1 MSDTNEPK
9 TQTPDAAADDQN
21 RQSALADEVRELG
34 QQLEQAFRTALES
47 ERFKTMQRDL
57 LAGMR
62 ELGVQMQNAA
72 QKVQHDPNVQN
83 MATKG
88 QQAVKQAQDSPA
100 MRDFQEMMTR
110 GIAQLNEQLAAFVAR
125 QREQN
130 ETAAPPTKSQSVPI
144 EQEPNTNETTRLDP
158 PSS

>member
-9 TQTPDAAADDQN
+9 EAPASEANSDPN
-21 RQSALADEVRELG
+21 RQSALADELRELG
-34 QQLEQAFRTALES
+34 QQLEQAFRTAIES
-47 ERFKTMQRDL
+47 DRFKTMQRDL

-72 QKVQHDPNVQN
+72 QRIQQDPNVHN
-83 MATKG
+83 MAVKG

-100 MRDFQEMMTR
+100 VRDFQEMMTR

-130 ETAAPPTKSQSVPI
+130 DTAAPPTKSQSVPI
-144 EQEPNTNETTRLDP
+144 EQEPNTSETTRLDP
-158 PSS
+158 PAS